1 MQKLVLITSRSTPEH
16 KTIRRILNQGKVI
29 LLKKAFQKYHKKE
42 NRSMT
47 VISNP
52 GSNLFSYNCIAYV
65 LERIKGNV
73 IIVLQTLYLYFKQL
87 LRPEILPLINHL
99 KHV

>member
-1 MQKLVLITSRSTPEH
+1 
-16 KTIRRILNQGKVI
+16 
-29 LLKKAFQKYHKKE
+29 
-42 NRSMT
+42 MT

-52 GSNLFSYNCIAYV
+52 GSNLFSYDYIAYV
-65 LERIKGNV
+65 LERIKSDV
-73 IIVLQTLYLYFKQL
+73 IMVLQTLYLYFKQL

>member
-1 MQKLVLITSRSTPEH
+1 
-16 KTIRRILNQGKVI
+16 
-29 LLKKAFQKYHKKE
+29 
-42 NRSMT
+42 MT

-52 GSNLFSYNCIAYV
+52 GSNLFSYDYIAYV
-65 LERIKGNV
+65 LERIKSTV
-73 IIVLQTLYLYFKQL
+73 IMVLHILYLYFKQL

>member
-1 MQKLVLITSRSTPEH
+1 
-16 KTIRRILNQGKVI
+16 
-29 LLKKAFQKYHKKE
+29 
-42 NRSMT
+42 MT

-52 GSNLFSYNCIAYV
+52 GSTLFFVFCIAYV
-65 LERIKGNV
+65 LERIKSDV
-73 IIVLQTLYLYFKQL
+73 IMVLQILYLYFKQL

>member
-1 MQKLVLITSRSTPEH
+1 
-16 KTIRRILNQGKVI
+16 
-29 LLKKAFQKYHKKE
+29 
-42 NRSMT
+42 MT

-52 GSNLFSYNCIAYV
+52 GSNLLILFSNHA
-65 LERIKGNV
+65 LGRIKGDV
-73 IIVLQTLYLYFKQL
+73 IMVLHTLYLYFKQL